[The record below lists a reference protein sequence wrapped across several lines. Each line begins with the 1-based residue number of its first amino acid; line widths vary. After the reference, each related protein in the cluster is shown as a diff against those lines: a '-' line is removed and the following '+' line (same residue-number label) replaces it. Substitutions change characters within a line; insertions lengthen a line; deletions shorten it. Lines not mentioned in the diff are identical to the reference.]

1 MSDLPRVVQRVPA
14 FFYGAAILFF
24 LASVV
29 LTHLQLEN
37 AFQGGEPGRTD
48 AYTRLALFSAWLQ
61 AAEGSF
67 YLAANG
73 VIAQILLAIWRIL
86 RGRSDAEGQE

>member
-1 MSDLPRVVQRVPA
+1 MTDLPRLVQRAPTL
-14 FFYGAAILFF
+14 FYGAAVLYFV
-24 LASVV
+24 ASVV

-48 AYTRLALFSAWLQ
+48 GYTRLALLSAWLQ
-61 AAEGSF
+61 AAEGAL

-73 VIAQILLAIWRIL
+73 VIAQILLAIWRDG
-86 RGRSDAEGQE
+86 RGRTGGGGQG